1 MVRPKKAVPATEP
14 EPKRRGRPRKA
25 VPATPKEGGV
35 PHTVVLP
42 VDLACE
48 IERELCER
56 TCQAMMEKGN
66 RSASSLSHWFREAV
80 EAYLSHCAELRK
92 AGMPIP
98 GDARPP
104 AARGIQTTLIL
115 DQALSLAL
123 AEEQFRR
130 ISDSIRTTS
139 TRATSNLSEWFRLA
153 AGFYLEVSK
162 ANRAKAPKTP
172 AAKAQTA
179 PGPLE
184 E

>member
-1 MVRPKKAVPATEP
+1 MGRPKKVVPPA
-14 EPKRRGRPRKA
+14 EPKRRGRPPKA
-25 VPATPKEGGV
+25 VSVASKDGGV

-48 IERELCER
+48 IEMELAER
-56 TCQAMMEKGN
+56 TCQSMREKGN

-80 EAYLSHCAELRK
+80 EIYLTHCAKLRE
-92 AGMPIP
+92 AGKPIP

-130 ISDSIRTTS
+130 ISDSIRISS

-153 AGFYLEVSK
+153 AGYYLETSRVKRVK
-162 ANRAKAPKTP
+162 AVKPP
-172 AAKAQTA
+172 AATEQTA
-179 PGPLE
+179 PEPAGE
-184 E
+184 